1 MGLWAARR
9 RPCRKLD
16 ANLRIAA
23 WLSLTC
29 EALTVLVWRSW
40 PPYGQLHAK
49 DPRGGGSGGV
59 SKRNLAD
66 MGDDDE
72 VDGAGLSADFMRSR
86 IQRMQDAERGVG
98 EVG

>member
-1 MGLWAARR
+1 M
-9 RPCRKLD
+9 
-16 ANLRIAA
+16 
-23 WLSLTC
+23 
-29 EALTVLVWRSW
+29 
-40 PPYGQLHAK
+40 
-49 DPRGGGSGGV
+49 